1 MGIEEQFY
9 EEFGLKPDNKTMAVF
24 IKAINETANPKNYL
38 LRKAK
43 VLSNLISTSDYIKEN
58 VQRAWNEVFDK
69 TQEMF
74 EEYIENKS

>member
-24 IKAINETANPKNYL
+24 IKAIDETANPENYP

-43 VLSNLISTSDYIKEN
+43 VLSNLISASDYIREN
-58 VQRAWNEVFDK
+58 VQRAWDEVYDK
-69 TQEMF
+69 TQEMY
-74 EEYIENKS
+74 EEYKENKS

>member
-9 EEFGLKPDNKTMAVF
+9 KEFGLKPDNKTMAVF
-24 IKAINETANPKNYL
+24 IKAIDKTANPENYL

-43 VLSNLISTSDYIKEN
+43 VLSSLISASSYIKEDIQN
-58 VQRAWNEVFDK
+58 AWNETYDK

-74 EEYIENKS
+74 YDFIEN